1 MMQTQV
7 DANVRNT
14 AGASGISK
22 QQTQRILALFFQVD
36 HPNQPTVWLEIE
48 KGEEKWGSKMNAFL
62 KFFSEALLV
71 LPAGDTSDLLMI
83 KLSWILIFSS

>member
-1 MMQTQV
+1 MQMRVTQQV
-7 DANVRNT
+7 HQAYQSSRR
-14 AGASGISK
+14 SESW
-22 QQTQRILALFFQVD
+22 RFFQVD

-48 KGEEKWGSKMNAFL
+48 KGEEKWGSEMNAFL

-71 LPAGDTSDLLMI
+71 LPAGNTSDLLMI